1 MGTPLL
7 VSERCKVLEEPT
19 ASQGQSFFWTERYG
33 FQWVEPLLP
42 LLVGLVN
49 YTSIIRGVTAYGESG
64 VGTSQLRAVTCTPL
78 GVLTALGTD
87 GTLGVPPTLAEHLCS
102 AMAITPDG
110 TVIVGMAY
118 DPIYGKGQVFKYTS
132 GTGMVR
138 IPRLPSGVNM
148 FWRSQLLT
156 ELPWVATDCTVTT
169 GATDPDSGGNAQ
181 TIEATA
187 NDGTVY
193 QTVPIQTA
201 TANRTFSIYVR
212 RVTGTGDV
220 SITANGSS
228 FDVVAVTGSWVRYST
243 TQSVAPSSVA
253 IGIKL
258 AVLGDVV
265 EVAFA
270 QYETAASPSVY
281 APTGSSYYKCCITQ
295 GSNEIPEYMGVS
307 DDGLTIY
314 GSGDFEDIGHSSFIW
329 TAAAGWTYLQLSPAA
344 SWDRHVAT
352 SASSDCSIIAGTS
365 ATSSAKLSWSWTA
378 AGGVE
383 LISPLPD
390 GFVSTYNWN
399 VSRDG
404 TALSGMIISDL
415 GEIRMAVKG
424 GNIVRG
430 ATRPVSTLSDSFF
443 DFAQDVS

>member
-1 MGTPLL
+1 MVILRL
-7 VSERCKVLEEPT
+7 VSERCKVLDQPSANE
-19 ASQGQSFFWTERYG
+19 GQSFIWTERYG

-49 YTSIIRGVTAYGESG
+49 YTSIIRGMTAYGEVA

-110 TVIVGMAY
+110 TTIVGVAY
-118 DPIYGKGQVFKYTS
+118 DPIYGKCQVFKWTAA
-132 GTGMVR
+132 TGMVR

-148 FWRSQLLT
+148 LWQSQLMT
-156 ELPWVATDCTVTT
+156 ELPWVATDCLVTT

-187 NDGTVY
+187 DNATLY

-201 TANRTFSIYVR
+201 TADRTFSIYVR

-228 FDVVAVTGSWVRYST
+228 FDVVAVTGSWVRYIT

-258 AVLGDVV
+258 AVSGDSV

-270 QYETAASPSVY
+270 QYETAASPSTYV
-281 APTGSSYYKCCITQ
+281 PTGSSYYKCCITQ
-295 GSNEIPEYMGVS
+295 GGNEIPEYMGVS
-307 DDGLTIY
+307 DDGMTIY

-329 TAAAGWTYLQLSPAA
+329 TAAAGWTYLQLAPAGD
-344 SWDRHVAT
+344 WDRHVVT
-352 SASSDCSIIAGTS
+352 SASSDCSILVGTS
-365 ATSSAKLSWSWTA
+365 ATSIAKMSWKWTA

-383 LISPLPD
+383 AIGPLPD
-390 GFVSTYNWN
+390 SYVSSYNWN

-404 TALSGMIISDL
+404 TALSGMIISDF
-415 GEIRMAVKG
+415 GYIRMAVQG
-424 GNIVRG
+424 GSIVRG